1 MVEKIIINPE
11 EIRGLGNIVS
21 SNHSLEDYKVYMS
34 TLEEGTAEIEGVET
48 VVYEMD
54 PLGSDISI
62 ALTLSA
68 STISIGGTVTV
79 TATVTEDESPVS
91 GVSVSF
97 KQGDTV
103 LGSSTTNSSG
113 VATYTYTGAEVGTYT
128 IRATYNNVYS
138 NAETLLVDKVNT
150 TTTFTATPA
159 MVTVGG
165 DIVMTATVLDENSN
179 PVNNE
184 YVEFYV
190 YYGGHSIALAPRK
203 TNSSGVATYTWKTN
217 RTGDMEAY
225 AIFQNCPNYNSSESN
240 HVPVSIDSHTYSLQF
255 SESSYTATGGT
266 CTVSV
271 LLEKDSAPLANAE
284 VTFSSDESSTV
295 TATTGSDGVASA
307 TISFNDSTT
316 LLASYNNITDTAEI
330 TVVPA
335 YLFYD
340 DASTSRISEYT
351 TKGNQTI
358 TYDSNGY
365 YTIAVTSQSCP
376 NVKINSFTAPNRVK
390 ISLDMYILSGSNAQP
405 KIYLFDESKNKGYG
419 LRVTNNNNKWNLQ
432 TITSYT
438 DCGNNLNE
446 TSLYTSKTTWY
457 TLEVIIDN
465 NDLTGHIYN
474 SGGTLLST
482 ITASGSLNLSSTGN
496 YVAIG
501 TNYTTDTI
509 LRVKNI
515 KVEAL

>member
-1 MVEKIIINPE
+1 MVEKIIVNPE

-150 TTTFTATPA
+150 TTTFTANP
-159 MVTVGG
+159 TVITVLN
-165 DIVMTATVLDENSN
+165 DTLLTATVLDENSN
-179 PVNNE
+179 PVVNE

-190 YYGGHSIALAPRK
+190 YYGGRSIALAPSQ
-203 TNSSGVATYTWKTN
+203 TDSNGVATYSYHTN
-217 RTGDMEAY
+217 RTGEMEVY
-225 AIFQNCPNYNSSESN
+225 AIFLNCTNYNRSESN
-240 HVPVSIDSHTYSLQF
+240 HVPISVESHTYSLEF
-255 SESSYTATGGT
+255 SESSYTATGGS

-271 LLEKDSAPLANAE
+271 LLEKDSAPLADAV
-284 VTFSSDESSTV
+284 VTFSSDESTTV

-316 LLASYNNITDTAEI
+316 LMASYNNITDTAEI
-330 TVVPA
+330 TVPA
-335 YLFYD
+335 HLYAPKLDGTEPLYQ
-340 DASTSRISEYT
+340 ISGT
-351 TKGNQTI
+351 TTV
-358 TYDSNGY
+358 SNGE
-365 YTIAVTSQSCP
+365 
-376 NVKINSFTAPNRVK
+376 
-390 ISLDMYILSGSNAQP
+390 M
-405 KIYLFDESKNKGYG
+405 
-419 LRVTNNNNKWNLQ
+419 
-432 TITSYT
+432 
-438 DCGNNLNE
+438 
-446 TSLYTSKTTWY
+446 
-457 TLEVIIDN
+457 
-465 NDLTGHIYN
+465 
-474 SGGTLLST
+474 SGGTCYLTQGWDNTIDWELNFEAYFDSRDGESIQLSFGNPT
-482 ITASGSLNLSSTGN
+482 RADYNCIRFLCPAYNSIQTNKPSTTYNEGFLNSVTQSTWLSFNVKRVGN
-496 YVAIG
+496 TMTVKIGNNNATTHNYRFSEYDTVCIG
-501 TNYTTDTI
+501 TNSWGNVAK
-509 LRVKNI
+509 LRNI
-515 KVEAL
+515 TVDAL